1 MAREITDH
9 DALIREISSLRL
21 QLAHQTVELESA
33 NKEREQIESEAV
45 EAKAMLD
52 ALRAATEEAKRAR
65 AEQKKAKT
73 PSLYEE
79 VEEAKRE
86 VAKVRKEKESVEQQ
100 RRKLEEKL
108 ARLVSSVNEWKS
120 IAVQTT
126 SKSAVLGEEKRLLW
140 EAKYAEARR
149 HKEGAE
155 AEKNKAAATLQEIE
169 VTKLRAE
176 ADGIRLQAE
185 LRLLEQTL
193 RNEQQCNAYVDT
205 NLSHAFTFFRSCFF
219 SSLNRQTQTES
230 CDESPKA
237 GNAVLTSSL
246 LLGTGSMDSGDWS
259 DEDSAP
265 FSVESSAAPSTRGS
279 SNDLL
284 LDQKIAEYE
293 AMISEN
299 QLQIAR
305 MEAEVEQWMLASEQL
320 KQLGE
325 DAVIEVMHE
334 NEEFKAEISELV
346 RKFDAETQRRKVA
359 EKEVTQAQAALNRLQ
374 RALDDATSLLIDEF
388 VLV

>member
-193 RNEQQCNAYVDT
+193 RNEQQCNA
-205 NLSHAFTFFRSCFF
+205 
-219 SSLNRQTQTES
+219 QTQTES